1 MTSRGALTLEPE
13 YKSRLEARVAKQL
26 EAAGVNFV
34 YEGAVIKFTIP
45 AFEAKYHPD
54 FPITGTPIIIEAKG
68 RFGHRGSS
76 GAEVRQRL
84 ALVKEQHPEL
94 DIRILFDQAGS
105 RSAAS
110 LPIYKGS
117 KTTQGKWATDH
128 GFKWASGTVPA
139 EWIDEIKAATKTQKE
154 TKANG
159 SDGIV
164 APKHRR

>member
-139 EWIDEIKAATKTQKE
+139 EWIDEIKTTQQKE